1 MTRGAE
7 RSVLAALVAG
17 PRYLVTAWPWRAVA
31 WCVSGAVLGLI
42 TIAAAL
48 PLLLSGVSRRVRTVL
63 WAPLLELEAARL
75 ALVDEEASV
84 RVRKDVLA
92 ARAGH
97 RLPTVRHVGYLSA
110 TALITGPV
118 AAVLTAGL
126 LLLTGLLVA
135 APWLVGPG
143 DPINL
148 GPWVVDSPGEARIA
162 CLLGIVAGVGSA
174 YLVGGFAGAMAHLS
188 AAALSDPGAL
198 QREVTRLETSRTDL
212 LHAVEQERRRI
223 ESELHDRVQHRLVT
237 LSLTLGLAASQ
248 HGADETGRLAAE
260 AQRQLDD
267 ASGELRA
274 VLLGIQPRALTEHGL
289 VPAVMDLVGSYPLPV
304 TCHFGQTEESP
315 RLPALVEQVAYL
327 VISESLTN
335 VIKHARAGV
344 VTLTAE
350 RADESWWLVITDD
363 GCGGARPE
371 VGHGLSTLAARVAAI
386 DGELTVTSPAGG
398 PTEMRMRCP
407 I

>member
-7 RSVLAALVAG
+7 RSVLAGVASG
-17 PRYLVTAWPWRAVA
+17 PRYLLTAWPWRAVA
-31 WCVSGAVLGLI
+31 WCVSGVVLGLI
-42 TIAAAL
+42 IVAAAP
-48 PLLLSGVSRRVRTVL
+48 PLLLSGMSRRVRAAL

-75 ALVDEEASV
+75 ALVDEEAST
-84 RVRKDVLA
+84 RLRNDVLA

-97 RLPTVRHVGYLSA
+97 RLPTVRHVGYLSV

-118 AAVLTAGL
+118 AAMLTASL
-126 LLLTGLLVA
+126 LLVTGLMVA
-135 APWLVGPG
+135 APWLVGPD
-143 DPINL
+143 DPLNL

-162 CLLGIVAGVGSA
+162 CLLGVLVGISSA
-174 YLVGGFAGAMAHLS
+174 YLVGGIAGAVAHLS
-188 AAALSDPGAL
+188 AAVLSDPDAL
-198 QREVTRLETSRTDL
+198 QREVTRLEGSRTDL

-237 LSLTLGLAASQ
+237 LSLTLGVAASR
-248 HGADETGRLAAE
+248 HGADDTGQLAAE

-267 ASGELRA
+267 ASRELRS

-304 TCHFGQTEESP
+304 TCHFGATEESP

-327 VISESLTN
+327 AISESLTN
-335 VIKHARAGV
+335 VIKHAGADT
-344 VTLTAE
+344 VTLTAD
-350 RADESWWLVITDD
+350 RAGDGWWLVITDD
-363 GCGGARPE
+363 GCGGARLE
-371 VGHGLSTLAARVAAI
+371 GGHGLASLAARVAAV
-386 DGELTVTSPAGG
+386 DGELTVTSPVGG